1 MKNISAFVL
10 ALLLSGSIFAQK
22 TSLPEVSI
30 SKLPTNTDEFLDL
43 RNQIATTPQGGV
55 AVFVVAMIL
64 YGQDTELGRQCLV
77 IASDKSLLS
86 KSSRGGYKGFDFASS
101 SDYLI
106 KQMDNKR
113 YLGNTY
119 IKGTS
124 PNFSYALNQPPY
136 IVITSTNPYSGKE
149 SSGTL
154 KVFVQCSGADT
165 DRPITLVRNEQ
176 GIWKAKEFSS
186 LMVGVRAPKQKSAGA
201 SEGDF

>member
-1 MKNISAFVL
+1 MKSIFTIAF

-22 TSLPEVSI
+22 TSLPKVSI
-30 SKLPTNTDEFLDL
+30 SKLPASTDEFLTL
-43 RNQIATTPQGGV
+43 RNEIATTPQGG
-55 AVFVVAMIL
+55 AAAFVVAMIL
-64 YGQDTELGRQCLV
+64 YGQDAELGKQCLI

-86 KSSRGGYKGFDFASS
+86 KSSRGYKGFDFASS

-186 LMVGVRAPKQKSAGA
+186 LMVGVRVPKQKSAGA